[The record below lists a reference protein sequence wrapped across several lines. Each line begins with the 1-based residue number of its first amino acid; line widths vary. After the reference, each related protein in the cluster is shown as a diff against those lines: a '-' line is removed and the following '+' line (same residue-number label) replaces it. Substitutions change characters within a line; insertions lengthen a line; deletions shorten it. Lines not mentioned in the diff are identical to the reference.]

1 MKKPKK
7 ITILNGDP
15 RREGTPLKSMIAS
28 LEGSHPSEV
37 ELETFALAKMEI
49 RQCIG
54 CWSCWWKTP
63 GECVLKDDTIPAM
76 KAVIHSDLVVF
87 ASPLMAGFTSGLLKR
102 LQDRLIV
109 LVHPY
114 IEPMQGECHHR
125 KRYTNYP
132 DLALL
137 LEKEKDTDDEDIQI
151 VTDIYRRLALNFHS
165 QLKHIW
171 FSDNQS
177 TEEIQYDIS
186 HL

>member
-1 MKKPKK
+1 MEKPKK

-15 RREGTPLKSMIAS
+15 RNGGTALISLIAS
-28 LEGSHPSEV
+28 LTASHPAGV
-37 ELETFALAKMEI
+37 ELETFALADMEI

-63 GECVLKDDTIPAM
+63 GVCVFRDDALPVM
-76 KAVIHSDLVVF
+76 KAVLHSDLIVF
-87 ASPLMAGFTSGLLKR
+87 ASPLMAGFTSGMLKR

-109 LVHPY
+109 LIHPY
-114 IEPMQGECHHR
+114 IEPKQGECHHR
-125 KRYTNYP
+125 KRYDKYP

-151 VTDIYRRLALNFHS
+151 VTDIYRRLAINFHS

-171 FSDNQS
+171 FADHQS
-177 TEEIQYDIS
+177 REDIQYDIS
-186 HL
+186 HF